1 MQNKYIITG
10 LTLFTTGFSSV
21 VVSSLILGKPNS
33 YNAMAVENNKSAPVI
48 ERVMKSTSKTTV
60 ADKLSNDFIFV
71 AKNLT
76 PTIVTIYS
84 TKTFRERMQQPNMFD
99 DPSLREFFGNRKKPL
114 QAPDDEDTSE
124 QSVGSGVIIDSK
136 GLIMTNNHVVE
147 GATDIKVTLSDR
159 RKYTAKVVGTDPQ
172 TDVAIIRIQNAKDL
186 PTASFGNSDNLS
198 VGEWVLAIG
207 NPLGLSSTVTSG
219 IISAKGR
226 DHVGITDFEDFLQTD
241 AAINPGNSGGALVNL
256 RGEVIGINTA
266 IASRTGGYMGIG
278 FAIPSNMA
286 KKVMTDLLTKGKVIR
301 GYLGIQIQN
310 LTEALAKSL
319 KINESSRGIIVGD
332 IIQGSPA
339 DKSGLQK
346 YDLITELNGKEVDDI
361 TVFRN
366 TIASIDPGQTVK
378 INITRN
384 GKNIVIE
391 PRIAELKTNK
401 SSNLITEPKQ
411 EEIPN

>member
-21 VVSSLILGKPNS
+21 VASSLILGKPNS
-33 YNAMAVENNKSAPVI
+33 YNAMAIETSKSVPVT
-48 ERVMKSTSKTTV
+48 ERVMNATSKTTV

-84 TKTFRERMQQPNMFD
+84 TKTFREKMQQPNMFD

-114 QAPDDEDTSE
+114 QAPDDDDTSE
-124 QSVGSGVIIDSK
+124 QSIGSGVIVDAK

-256 RGEVIGINTA
+256 KGEVIGINTA

-286 KKVMTDLLTKGKVIR
+286 KKVMNDLLTKGKVIR

-378 INITRN
+378 INLTRN
-384 GKNIVIE
+384 GKNIVVE
-391 PRIAELKTNK
+391 PRIAELKNNNTGDKLTN
-401 SSNLITEPKQ
+401 
-411 EEIPN
+411 